1 MIKNWEPLSREMIFK
16 KYYRGIE
23 KVDFLLPNGAISD
36 FYIKKESNAVCILA
50 ITNNLEIV
58 LVKQFRPGPEKTLSE
73 LPGGFL
79 EEGQESVESAK
90 RELLEETG
98 FTGEFTKVTDYWENS
113 YSQAK
118 NSVFVCQK
126 AIQVQKQRLDPN
138 EFIEI
143 ETVSLDS
150 FRLILRSGQMTNI
163 QGGYLALDYLN
174 LL

>member
-1 MIKNWEPLSREMIFK
+1 MIKNWDPLSREMIFE

-23 KVDFLLPNGAISD
+23 KVNFLMPNGIISD
-36 FYIKKESNAVCILA
+36 FYIKKETNSVCILA
-50 ITNNLEIV
+50 ITDNLEII
-58 LVKQFRPGPEKTLSE
+58 LVKQFRPGPERVLSE

-79 EEGQESVESAK
+79 EKGQESIDSAK

-98 FTGEFTKVTDYWENS
+98 FTGEFTKVTDYWDSS

-126 AIQVQKQRLDPN
+126 AIKSQEQKLDSN
-138 EFIEI
+138 EFIEV
-143 ETVSLDS
+143 EMVSLES